1 MRIALLAPLP
11 PEKNGIADYAS
22 HFRNALQGLGIEV
35 ATPLAGVAADSA
47 NIASRLD
54 SVDWNGFDLVHAEL
68 GGGRLGEFIALRELR
83 KRFPRLP
90 LSATVHD
97 PERMVWRRERL
108 PWPLNLLERLPSPL
122 PQAAVVLADPLT
134 LREERAVAQG
144 LTRLVTLTGL
154 GGECLARRMRLPP
167 GRVEVI
173 NHGNLEI
180 ATVPLPSLD
189 TLRLLY
195 FGFIYR
201 GKGIEDL
208 LEALADL
215 FASAPEMRQRVR
227 LTLAGGTAAEMAFGA
242 GGNYLDQLKAQ
253 IAELGLADAIDWN
266 LNLAAADIPR
276 TIQAHH
282 VMVLP
287 YRESKKL
294 GLLGQQRGTSG
305 ALSWAAACG
314 RGAITSD
321 ARAFAEEV
329 ASGNGAI
336 YPQGDVAAL
345 SEQLLNLAREPRLA
359 QAWAERAERS
369 AMRGPGR
376 APRCASRHCSTTWWE
391 PFMARKGLYLGGS
404 ALLLAV
410 VLLLVFW
417 GRPADAEIQVLKAPR
432 AVVWKDFL
440 GVNAQFLWFSPER
453 YNKQIDR
460 LQDLGLEWV
469 RLDLHWDRLETA
481 EDQYQLAS
489 LDQLVKD
496 LEARQL
502 KSVFYLVGS
511 ARFITT
517 APFYSPFQ
525 DQYPPRD
532 PEVFARRMAM
542 LSQRYPS
549 VAAWQVWNE
558 PNLIGFWR
566 PKADPEGYA
575 KLLQASTI
583 ALRMVDPEK
592 PVVSAGM
599 AFFSEMPDGRTMFDA
614 LGHLGVES
622 LGTIATYHP
631 YTQLPEGNYPW
642 NLDFVSHANQ
652 INRALRNAG
661 VPAIWSTEW
670 GWSAYKGPKELQD
683 IIGVE
688 GQADYVLRRLA
699 LMSALDYDRI
709 FLFTLSDLDQRA
721 SVRDRDY
728 GLLDLDANPKPV
740 YLALQRF
747 LKVTG
752 PKLRPADP
760 PVTEDLPDGSFSIG
774 WTRED
779 GRNVWLFWSARGGN
793 VRLPKLK
800 EATLHDPLSG
810 KVTPLSGSD
819 GLEVPVKSS
828 LQMLVWE

>member
-1 MRIALLAPLP
+1 
-11 PEKNGIADYAS
+11 
-22 HFRNALQGLGIEV
+22 
-35 ATPLAGVAADSA
+35 
-47 NIASRLD
+47 
-54 SVDWNGFDLVHAEL
+54 
-68 GGGRLGEFIALRELR
+68 
-83 KRFPRLP
+83 
-90 LSATVHD
+90 
-97 PERMVWRRERL
+97 
-108 PWPLNLLERLPSPL
+108 
-122 PQAAVVLADPLT
+122 
-134 LREERAVAQG
+134 
-144 LTRLVTLTGL
+144 
-154 GGECLARRMRLPP
+154 
-167 GRVEVI
+167 
-173 NHGNLEI
+173 
-180 ATVPLPSLD
+180 
-189 TLRLLY
+189 
-195 FGFIYR
+195 
-201 GKGIEDL
+201 
-208 LEALADL
+208 
-215 FASAPEMRQRVR
+215 
-227 LTLAGGTAAEMAFGA
+227 
-242 GGNYLDQLKAQ
+242 
-253 IAELGLADAIDWN
+253 
-266 LNLAAADIPR
+266 
-276 TIQAHH
+276 
-282 VMVLP
+282 
-287 YRESKKL
+287 
-294 GLLGQQRGTSG
+294 
-305 ALSWAAACG
+305 
-314 RGAITSD
+314 
-321 ARAFAEEV
+321 
-329 ASGNGAI
+329 
-336 YPQGDVAAL
+336 
-345 SEQLLNLAREPRLA
+345 
-359 QAWAERAERS
+359 
-369 AMRGPGR
+369 
-376 APRCASRHCSTTWWE
+376 
-391 PFMARKGLYLGGS
+391 MARKGLYLGGS

-688 GQADYVLRRLA
+688 GQADY
-699 LMSALDYDRI
+699 
-709 FLFTLSDLDQRA
+709 
-721 SVRDRDY
+721 
-728 GLLDLDANPKPV
+728 
-740 YLALQRF
+740 
-747 LKVTG
+747 
-752 PKLRPADP
+752 
-760 PVTEDLPDGSFSIG
+760 
-774 WTRED
+774 
-779 GRNVWLFWSARGGN
+779 
-793 VRLPKLK
+793 
-800 EATLHDPLSG
+800 
-810 KVTPLSGSD
+810 
-819 GLEVPVKSS
+819 
-828 LQMLVWE
+828 

>member
-1 MRIALLAPLP
+1 
-11 PEKNGIADYAS
+11 
-22 HFRNALQGLGIEV
+22 
-35 ATPLAGVAADSA
+35 
-47 NIASRLD
+47 
-54 SVDWNGFDLVHAEL
+54 
-68 GGGRLGEFIALRELR
+68 
-83 KRFPRLP
+83 
-90 LSATVHD
+90 
-97 PERMVWRRERL
+97 
-108 PWPLNLLERLPSPL
+108 
-122 PQAAVVLADPLT
+122 
-134 LREERAVAQG
+134 
-144 LTRLVTLTGL
+144 
-154 GGECLARRMRLPP
+154 
-167 GRVEVI
+167 
-173 NHGNLEI
+173 
-180 ATVPLPSLD
+180 
-189 TLRLLY
+189 
-195 FGFIYR
+195 
-201 GKGIEDL
+201 
-208 LEALADL
+208 
-215 FASAPEMRQRVR
+215 
-227 LTLAGGTAAEMAFGA
+227 
-242 GGNYLDQLKAQ
+242 
-253 IAELGLADAIDWN
+253 
-266 LNLAAADIPR
+266 
-276 TIQAHH
+276 
-282 VMVLP
+282 
-287 YRESKKL
+287 
-294 GLLGQQRGTSG
+294 
-305 ALSWAAACG
+305 
-314 RGAITSD
+314 
-321 ARAFAEEV
+321 
-329 ASGNGAI
+329 
-336 YPQGDVAAL
+336 
-345 SEQLLNLAREPRLA
+345 
-359 QAWAERAERS
+359 
-369 AMRGPGR
+369 
-376 APRCASRHCSTTWWE
+376 
-391 PFMARKGLYLGGS
+391 MARKGLYLGGS

-779 GRNVWLFWSARGGN
+779 FRRLAMEGKFAIVMSMLNAYPLGDDLSQLDKWAARGVRMFGFNYVGNNDWSDSSRPLPFFNDTADALGGLSPLGKQAVERLNDLGVIIDVSQMSTKALEQVAALSRAPIVASHSAPRALVDIKRNLSDHEMQLIKDSGGVIQVVGFPAYLRPLSKPTLDKLNALRARFDLPPLEGLDYALMPGDPIITIWPEQRFGEYASALYGILEEEPKAGLKELVDAIDYTVKKVGIDHVGISSDFNDGGGVDGWKDVSEIRNVTAELITRGYSDADIAKLWGGN
-793 VRLPKLK
+793 FLRAWGEVQKRAKPT
-800 EATLHDPLSG
+800 ATP
-810 KVTPLSGSD
+810 
-819 GLEVPVKSS
+819 
-828 LQMLVWE
+828 

>member
-1 MRIALLAPLP
+1 
-11 PEKNGIADYAS
+11 
-22 HFRNALQGLGIEV
+22 
-35 ATPLAGVAADSA
+35 
-47 NIASRLD
+47 
-54 SVDWNGFDLVHAEL
+54 
-68 GGGRLGEFIALRELR
+68 
-83 KRFPRLP
+83 
-90 LSATVHD
+90 
-97 PERMVWRRERL
+97 
-108 PWPLNLLERLPSPL
+108 
-122 PQAAVVLADPLT
+122 
-134 LREERAVAQG
+134 
-144 LTRLVTLTGL
+144 
-154 GGECLARRMRLPP
+154 
-167 GRVEVI
+167 
-173 NHGNLEI
+173 
-180 ATVPLPSLD
+180 
-189 TLRLLY
+189 
-195 FGFIYR
+195 
-201 GKGIEDL
+201 
-208 LEALADL
+208 
-215 FASAPEMRQRVR
+215 
-227 LTLAGGTAAEMAFGA
+227 
-242 GGNYLDQLKAQ
+242 
-253 IAELGLADAIDWN
+253 
-266 LNLAAADIPR
+266 
-276 TIQAHH
+276 
-282 VMVLP
+282 
-287 YRESKKL
+287 
-294 GLLGQQRGTSG
+294 
-305 ALSWAAACG
+305 
-314 RGAITSD
+314 
-321 ARAFAEEV
+321 
-329 ASGNGAI
+329 
-336 YPQGDVAAL
+336 
-345 SEQLLNLAREPRLA
+345 
-359 QAWAERAERS
+359 
-369 AMRGPGR
+369 
-376 APRCASRHCSTTWWE
+376 
-391 PFMARKGLYLGGS
+391 MARKGLYLGGS

-661 VPAIWSTEW
+661 VPAIWSTEA
-670 GWSAYKGPKELQD
+670 GRPTRG
-683 IIGVE
+683 
-688 GQADYVLRRLA
+688 RRSCRTSLA
-699 LMSALDYDRI
+699 SKA
-709 FLFTLSDLDQRA
+709 
-721 SVRDRDY
+721 
-728 GLLDLDANPKPV
+728 
-740 YLALQRF
+740 
-747 LKVTG
+747 
-752 PKLRPADP
+752 RPTTCCVA
-760 PVTEDLPDGSFSIG
+760 
-774 WTRED
+774 WR
-779 GRNVWLFWSARGGN
+779 
-793 VRLPKLK
+793 
-800 EATLHDPLSG
+800 
-810 KVTPLSGSD
+810 
-819 GLEVPVKSS
+819 
-828 LQMLVWE
+828 

>member
-1 MRIALLAPLP
+1 
-11 PEKNGIADYAS
+11 
-22 HFRNALQGLGIEV
+22 
-35 ATPLAGVAADSA
+35 
-47 NIASRLD
+47 
-54 SVDWNGFDLVHAEL
+54 
-68 GGGRLGEFIALRELR
+68 
-83 KRFPRLP
+83 
-90 LSATVHD
+90 
-97 PERMVWRRERL
+97 
-108 PWPLNLLERLPSPL
+108 
-122 PQAAVVLADPLT
+122 
-134 LREERAVAQG
+134 
-144 LTRLVTLTGL
+144 
-154 GGECLARRMRLPP
+154 
-167 GRVEVI
+167 
-173 NHGNLEI
+173 
-180 ATVPLPSLD
+180 
-189 TLRLLY
+189 
-195 FGFIYR
+195 
-201 GKGIEDL
+201 
-208 LEALADL
+208 
-215 FASAPEMRQRVR
+215 MRQRVR

-359 QAWAERAERS
+359 QAWAERAGAIGHARTW
-369 AMRGPGR
+369 
-376 APRCASRHCSTTWWE
+376 PRTALRFQALFNDMVGTVRHVRDSIWAAARCCSPWYCCWCSGAS
-391 PFMARKGLYLGGS
+391 
-404 ALLLAV
+404 
-410 VLLLVFW
+410 
-417 GRPADAEIQVLKAPR
+417 ADAEIQVLKAPR

>member
-1 MRIALLAPLP
+1 
-11 PEKNGIADYAS
+11 
-22 HFRNALQGLGIEV
+22 
-35 ATPLAGVAADSA
+35 
-47 NIASRLD
+47 
-54 SVDWNGFDLVHAEL
+54 
-68 GGGRLGEFIALRELR
+68 
-83 KRFPRLP
+83 
-90 LSATVHD
+90 
-97 PERMVWRRERL
+97 
-108 PWPLNLLERLPSPL
+108 
-122 PQAAVVLADPLT
+122 
-134 LREERAVAQG
+134 
-144 LTRLVTLTGL
+144 
-154 GGECLARRMRLPP
+154 
-167 GRVEVI
+167 
-173 NHGNLEI
+173 
-180 ATVPLPSLD
+180 
-189 TLRLLY
+189 
-195 FGFIYR
+195 
-201 GKGIEDL
+201 
-208 LEALADL
+208 
-215 FASAPEMRQRVR
+215 
-227 LTLAGGTAAEMAFGA
+227 
-242 GGNYLDQLKAQ
+242 
-253 IAELGLADAIDWN
+253 
-266 LNLAAADIPR
+266 
-276 TIQAHH
+276 
-282 VMVLP
+282 
-287 YRESKKL
+287 
-294 GLLGQQRGTSG
+294 
-305 ALSWAAACG
+305 
-314 RGAITSD
+314 
-321 ARAFAEEV
+321 
-329 ASGNGAI
+329 
-336 YPQGDVAAL
+336 
-345 SEQLLNLAREPRLA
+345 
-359 QAWAERAERS
+359 
-369 AMRGPGR
+369 
-376 APRCASRHCSTTWWE
+376 
-391 PFMARKGLYLGGS
+391 MARKGLYLGGS

-432 AVVWKDFL
+432 AVVWKDPL

>member
-1 MRIALLAPLP
+1 
-11 PEKNGIADYAS
+11 
-22 HFRNALQGLGIEV
+22 
-35 ATPLAGVAADSA
+35 
-47 NIASRLD
+47 
-54 SVDWNGFDLVHAEL
+54 
-68 GGGRLGEFIALRELR
+68 
-83 KRFPRLP
+83 
-90 LSATVHD
+90 
-97 PERMVWRRERL
+97 
-108 PWPLNLLERLPSPL
+108 
-122 PQAAVVLADPLT
+122 
-134 LREERAVAQG
+134 
-144 LTRLVTLTGL
+144 
-154 GGECLARRMRLPP
+154 
-167 GRVEVI
+167 
-173 NHGNLEI
+173 
-180 ATVPLPSLD
+180 
-189 TLRLLY
+189 
-195 FGFIYR
+195 
-201 GKGIEDL
+201 
-208 LEALADL
+208 
-215 FASAPEMRQRVR
+215 
-227 LTLAGGTAAEMAFGA
+227 
-242 GGNYLDQLKAQ
+242 
-253 IAELGLADAIDWN
+253 
-266 LNLAAADIPR
+266 
-276 TIQAHH
+276 
-282 VMVLP
+282 
-287 YRESKKL
+287 
-294 GLLGQQRGTSG
+294 
-305 ALSWAAACG
+305 
-314 RGAITSD
+314 
-321 ARAFAEEV
+321 
-329 ASGNGAI
+329 
-336 YPQGDVAAL
+336 
-345 SEQLLNLAREPRLA
+345 
-359 QAWAERAERS
+359 
-369 AMRGPGR
+369 
-376 APRCASRHCSTTWWE
+376 
-391 PFMARKGLYLGGS
+391 MARKGLYLGGS

-583 ALRMVDPEK
+583 ALRMVDPESRWF
-592 PVVSAGM
+592 PPAWPSSARCPT
-599 AFFSEMPDGRTMFDA
+599 AAPCSMPSATWAWRASAPSPPTIPIPSCRKA
-614 LGHLGVES
+614 TTR
-622 LGTIATYHP
+622 GTWTSSP
-631 YTQLPEGNYPW
+631 
-642 NLDFVSHANQ
+642 ANQ

-774 WTRED
+774 WTRETVATSGCS
-779 GRNVWLFWSARGGN
+779 GRPAAATCACRSSRRPPCTIRSAARS
-793 VRLPKLK
+793 RP
-800 EATLHDPLSG
+800 
-810 KVTPLSGSD
+810 
-819 GLEVPVKSS
+819 
-828 LQMLVWE
+828 

>member
-1 MRIALLAPLP
+1 
-11 PEKNGIADYAS
+11 
-22 HFRNALQGLGIEV
+22 
-35 ATPLAGVAADSA
+35 
-47 NIASRLD
+47 
-54 SVDWNGFDLVHAEL
+54 
-68 GGGRLGEFIALRELR
+68 
-83 KRFPRLP
+83 
-90 LSATVHD
+90 
-97 PERMVWRRERL
+97 
-108 PWPLNLLERLPSPL
+108 
-122 PQAAVVLADPLT
+122 
-134 LREERAVAQG
+134 
-144 LTRLVTLTGL
+144 
-154 GGECLARRMRLPP
+154 
-167 GRVEVI
+167 
-173 NHGNLEI
+173 
-180 ATVPLPSLD
+180 
-189 TLRLLY
+189 
-195 FGFIYR
+195 
-201 GKGIEDL
+201 
-208 LEALADL
+208 
-215 FASAPEMRQRVR
+215 
-227 LTLAGGTAAEMAFGA
+227 
-242 GGNYLDQLKAQ
+242 
-253 IAELGLADAIDWN
+253 
-266 LNLAAADIPR
+266 
-276 TIQAHH
+276 
-282 VMVLP
+282 
-287 YRESKKL
+287 
-294 GLLGQQRGTSG
+294 
-305 ALSWAAACG
+305 
-314 RGAITSD
+314 
-321 ARAFAEEV
+321 
-329 ASGNGAI
+329 
-336 YPQGDVAAL
+336 
-345 SEQLLNLAREPRLA
+345 
-359 QAWAERAERS
+359 
-369 AMRGPGR
+369 
-376 APRCASRHCSTTWWE
+376 
-391 PFMARKGLYLGGS
+391 MARKGLYLGGS

-670 GWSAYKGPKELQD
+670 GWSAYKG
-683 IIGVE
+683 
-688 GQADYVLRRLA
+688 
-699 LMSALDYDRI
+699 
-709 FLFTLSDLDQRA
+709 A